1 MYARKMVK
9 KINAYENNGI
19 FVGERLIL
27 TYETEQTIL
36 NTDRIEELVNRF
48 LL

>member
-1 MYARKMVK
+1 MVK

-27 TYETEQTIL
+27 TYETEHTIL
-36 NTDRIEELVNRF
+36 NTGRIEELVNRF
-48 LL
+48 VL